1 MPRVASLIDRDGL
14 EANANVIAFHSFIYR
29 KSRVQV
35 PGWI

>member
-14 EANANVIAFHSFIYR
+14 GANANVIAFHSFIYC
-29 KSRVQV
+29 RVQV